1 MASILIAGGSGLIGK
16 RLTEVLLAEGHR
28 VSWLS
33 HSRASA
39 PGVTTYTWQPSTGQ
53 LDPAA
58 VASAEAIIVL
68 SGSGVAARRW
78 TTAYKREI
86 IQSRLD
92 AASTLLNALRS
103 VPHQVHTLV
112 AASAVGIYGD
122 RDEELLTEASAT
134 GTGFLA
140 ETTRQWEAAYA
151 EAPVRTVH
159 LRIGIVLSTHGG
171 ALPQMAPPLRLGV
184 CPVLGSGRQ
193 YMSWIHLDDLCRQ
206 FLHALQQPTLRGA
219 LNAVGPAPVTH
230 RDFMLA
236 LRKTIAP
243 RALVV
248 PVPALVLQTLMGE
261 QSHIVLDSTRVSA
274 DGITTT
280 GFRFRYPD
288 IFSALKQ
295 LYEK

>member
-16 RLTEVLLAEGHR
+16 RLTELLLAEGHR

-33 HSRASA
+33 HSRAAA
-39 PGVTTYTWQPSTGQ
+39 PGVTTYTWNPSTGEV
-53 LDPAA
+53 DPAA
-58 VASAEAIIVL
+58 FTSAEAVIVL

-92 AASTLLNALRS
+92 AASTLLRALRT
-103 VPHQVHTLV
+103 VPHQVHTIV

-122 RDEELLTEASAT
+122 RGDELLTEASAT

-151 EAPVRTVH
+151 DAPVRTVH

-171 ALPQMAPPLRLGV
+171 ALPQMAAPLRMGI
-184 CPVLGSGRQ
+184 CPVLGNGRQ
-193 YMSWIHLDDLCRQ
+193 YMSWIQLDDLCSL
-206 FLHALQQPTLRGA
+206 FLYAVQQPGLRGP
-219 LNAVGPAPVTH
+219 LNAAGTAPVTH

-274 DGITTT
+274 DGITAA

-295 LYEK
+295 CYEK